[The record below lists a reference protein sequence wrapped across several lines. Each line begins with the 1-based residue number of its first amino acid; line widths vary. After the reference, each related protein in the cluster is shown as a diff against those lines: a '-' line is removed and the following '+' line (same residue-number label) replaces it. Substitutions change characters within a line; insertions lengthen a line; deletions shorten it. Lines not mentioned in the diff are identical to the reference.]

1 MAKTINT
8 VLKLKDQFSKG
19 INTATRSTKSLT
31 AQTKISEARA
41 RRLANTMKADLCRG
55 AKMAAKALLA
65 TGAAAA
71 AGAYKLADSTAKTLD
86 EIDKMSQKLGI
97 SSDAYQKLDYAMKR
111 SGADITNM
119 KAGMKTFTN
128 QMDAAAQ
135 GGGDAADVFKA
146 LGVEVTNADGSL
158 RSQESTM
165 FKTLSALA
173 NMENQT
179 QRARYANML
188 FGRSGAELAPL
199 LNQGASGIDALL
211 KKAEELGLVIDASA
225 VKSGAKLN
233 DTMDDVRASFKMAA
247 TSVGVELLPYFQQFS
262 EWTLGHM
269 PQIKS
274 AAKSV
279 AEGFKM
285 LAQFVKF
292 LADNSNILV
301 PVLAAVSSG
310 LAAFKIITSV
320 INFVNTL
327 KTTITAF
334 NTVMKITNTS
344 MLALGG
350 PLTWII
356 VGIMA
361 VTAAVTFII
370 KKFGSFRGAIDALLN
385 KFPGLRAALNTIR
398 GAINAIVGPIRTAV
412 NWFRKL
418 FSYSGKSVNVSANVS
433 KSGPSAATKHFAT
446 GTSYAPGGLS
456 RINEGGRGEL
466 VTLPSG
472 TKVLSANKT
481 DALLN
486 KAGGNVTVNLTI
498 QGNVIGNREFM
509 EQTGSFI
516 AGRIMTAMTN
526 V

>member
-86 EIDKMSQKLGI
+86 EIDKMSQKIGI
-97 SSDAYQKLDYAMKR
+97 SSDAYQKLDYAMAR
-111 SGADITNM
+111 SGADITGL

-135 GGGDAADVFKA
+135 GGGDAANVFRE

-165 FKTLSALA
+165 FKTISALA
-173 NMENQT
+173 SMENQT
-179 QRARYANML
+179 QRARYAIML

-199 LNQGASGIDALL
+199 LNQGAAGVDALL
-211 KKAEELGLVIDASA
+211 KKAEELGLVIDADT

-233 DTMDDVRASFKMAA
+233 DTMDDVRASFSMVK
-247 TSVGVELLPYFQQFS
+247 TSIGAELIPYFQQFS

-269 PQIKS
+269 PQIKE

-279 AEGFKM
+279 AEGFKK
-285 LAQFVKF
+285 LGEFVKF
-292 LADNSNILV
+292 LADNSDTLV
-301 PVLAAVSSG
+301 PILAAVTSG
-310 LAAFKIITSV
+310 LAAFKIITTV
-320 INFVNTL
+320 INFVTNL
-327 KTTITAF
+327 KTAF
-334 NTVMKITNTS
+334 AAFSTVMKLTNTS
-344 MLALGG
+344 MLAC
-350 PLTWII
+350 PLTWIV

-361 VTAAVTFII
+361 VVGAVTFII

-433 KSGPSAATKHFAT
+433 KSGPSAATKQFAT

-486 KAGGNVTVNLTI
+486 KASGNVTVNLTI